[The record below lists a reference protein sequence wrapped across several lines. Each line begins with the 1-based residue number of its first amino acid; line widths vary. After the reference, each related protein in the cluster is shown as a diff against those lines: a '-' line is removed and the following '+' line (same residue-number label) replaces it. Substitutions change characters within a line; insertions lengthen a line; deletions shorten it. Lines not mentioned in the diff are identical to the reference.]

1 MDNDKWLIAVG
12 IVVAVIVIEWLRAQA
27 FQNGRLAGIRE
38 AVTDVSRSCSY
49 HYEHK
54 DEALPEKV
62 DKALVYMSDALKRGS
77 GVKGKI
83 DLYLTGSGM
92 LGDAMGEAAYQKG
105 FDAGR
110 RWSDPSDGERRI
122 DMPPDGW
129 RAIRYLAHI
138 GFLHQM
144 PNYTRMLHFPFDS
157 EERALQAEA
166 AIEKL
171 EYAIGHSK
179 SDPEYSDTLQ
189 RNMLVWNQWPS
200 ETQAG
205 ATGREG

>member
-1 MDNDKWLIAVG
+1 MDNDKWLIVVG
-12 IVVAVIVIEWLRAQA
+12 IVVAVIVFEWLRAQA

-49 HYEHK
+49 HYESK
-54 DEALPEKV
+54 DAPLPEKV
-62 DKALVYMSDALKRGS
+62 DKALVYMAAALKRGR
-77 GVKGKI
+77 GTKGKI
-83 DLYLTGSGM
+83 DLYLTGSGV

-110 RWSDPSDGERRI
+110 RWSDPSDGEQRI
-122 DMPPDGW
+122 DMPPEGW

-144 PNYTRMLHFPFDS
+144 PNYERLLHFPFDS
-157 EERALQAEA
+157 EERAKQAES

-179 SDPEYSDTLQ
+179 SDPEYSNSLQ
-189 RNMLVWNQWPS
+189 RNMLVWNQWPKEKS
-200 ETQAG
+200 T
-205 ATGREG
+205 T